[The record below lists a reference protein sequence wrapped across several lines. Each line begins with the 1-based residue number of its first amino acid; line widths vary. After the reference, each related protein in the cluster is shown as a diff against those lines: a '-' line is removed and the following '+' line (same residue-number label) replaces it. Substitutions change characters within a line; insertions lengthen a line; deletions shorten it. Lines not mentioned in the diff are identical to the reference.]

1 MDQENLCQEVGL
13 WLDRHDR
20 VIIRLWAWKELA
32 MWSRD
37 LDCSKQNLA
46 SGGHSG
52 LIESQTVRNVLIKFQ
67 KKLKPPSVLDSAKYL
82 ATFTRFLN
90 I

>member
-1 MDQENLCQEVGL
+1 M
-13 WLDRHDR
+13 
-20 VIIRLWAWKELA
+20 
-32 MWSRD
+32 D
-37 LDCSKQNLA
+37 LDCTKQNLA

-67 KKLKPPSVLDSAKYL
+67 KKLKPPLRIVLEAIRVRFCKISGYVCLFFKHLRGAKFKSNGLTYL
-82 ATFTRFLN
+82 NEEISN